1 MPPRKKQTRTSRER
15 SAKSTSPSRS
25 LKKIRRTDFD
35 DVPEVID
42 KFETTLRDPR
52 DWSKIEGMPWARKN
66 GFADVKRVKR
76 KDALEILNFL
86 HITCEDEFRDGYG
99 DLTAYNNPWSWLQQY
114 SEAGGDLQNLSIRP
128 RI

>member
-1 MPPRKKQTRTSRER
+1 MPPRKDKKRKTLNR
-15 SAKSTSPSRS
+15 SAKSASPSRS
-25 LKKIRRTDFD
+25 LKKSRRTASD

-42 KFETTLRDPR
+42 TFRDPR
-52 DWSKIEGMPWARKN
+52 DWNEIEGMPWARNN
-66 GFADVKRVKR
+66 GFAHVKKVTR

-114 SEAGGDLQNLSIRP
+114 SEAGGDVLSLSIKSRV
-128 RI
+128 